1 MACGSEAKMQNA
13 ASDKKG
19 MLRAAIIKQSLY
31 CSHTLKGFDQWHE
44 LKEQYTH
51 ARKKIH
57 ILKLLEAIEVAVV
70 AYGEPS
76 KMQ

>member
-1 MACGSEAKMQNA
+1 MQNA
-13 ASDKKG
+13 ASDRKD
-19 MLRAAIIKQSLY
+19 MLRAAIIKQSLR
-31 CSHTLKGFDQWHE
+31 CSHTLRGFDQWHE
-44 LKEQYTH
+44 LKEQYTRV
-51 ARKKIH
+51 RKKIH

>member
-1 MACGSEAKMQNA
+1 MACGSEATMQNV

-19 MLRAAIIKQSLY
+19 MLKAAIIKQSLH

-44 LKEQYTH
+44 LKEQYTR
-51 ARKKIH
+51 ARKKTH
-57 ILKLLEAIEVAVV
+57 ILKLLKAIEVAVV

-76 KMQ
+76 RMQ